1 MVQLYGLRQ
10 NPLKSLANGFICGLK
25 KNRGKMKKSGKKLVG
40 FKNNS
45 YLCSVLRNKRNKIVN
60 QPFKILAL

>member
-25 KNRGKMKKSGKKLVG
+25 KNRGKMKKKWEKTCGIQK
-40 FKNNS
+40 
-45 YLCSVLRNKRNKIVN
+45 
-60 QPFKILAL
+60 